1 MLVLAVALLVTE
13 ITMVL
18 GGALSNPYWRHLVAH
33 PSATYSPNQLN
44 LHNDSTV
51 LKAFTD
57 EEIQTFNKIVT
68 AFLNTPTSRMWS
80 HVEEISEQ
88 QPFIFY
94 HQRKAG
100 GTSIRETLAETAEK
114 ENLQYFIPC
123 FPPVD
128 CDTYHIPYDKQYAI
142 YAGHFQ
148 WGSLD
153 EAARFNVSVRDSLSC
168 ATNYRQPASRI
179 ESCIYFR
186 FTKLMTKAYH
196 ADCIGNLTNEEFT
209 NLLFQSDR
217 FGQSCLNEPFRVLS
231 GFRDERMLDHLM
243 GVPHNITVL
252 QTNKVKHRMRQ
263 HPQPDAS
270 LSSSPNTNSRDGGD
284 GTAREVSPAAAAVAV
299 AAPHRRLKAD
309 SDILS
314 VFLKLTL
321 EHTRQCPPIVLE
333 IPHSYDLM
341 INRSPIFARHD
352 SFEAG
357 IVLNAHSQPC
367 DKLHGEK
374 LDIVKRYTA
383 LEAIVYDAVFRKTI
397 QRLAEEHPQI
407 YLFRMACSDQYSR
420 RTVNQTLTNASETAA
435 SDHPDAPPVLLV
447 SDMDS
452 SINTILFRETLEY
465 ATGRYTGGVY
475 GDKVLRATFEQEGV
489 CAPETIAIHIPATR
503 LELQHAAVS
512 TASASLSE
520 SPATP
525 LSYLTLAS
533 DNGEAARCHA
543 AHLSN
548 FANAVLLFRD
558 PFVEIFKLIQSFP
571 SFASLTSEAIVQ
583 LLHAEF
589 EKSAQISTTSVTA
602 AAWYDTRFQWYMGE
616 PMFQL
621 LFASPLTKGIAA
633 WKATATATTSSLE
646 ALLVHVP
653 SEWPAFA
660 PRQVLLVSPE
670 ALLISANRLFQ
681 FVLVHHSQYDEKTN
695 SIVWKAAPLS
705 LHSNGSFTTHDAERY
720 RPHLTFPPRTP
731 RREPPP
737 SIETTTTTTPT
748 EATEGD
754 AAANGGTEHL
764 PRNRHKHHRHH
775 PGGNEDANTNKAATS
790 TSTANEARRQRQ
802 RQRRRLSTTHDR
814 REDHAYPLLH
824 PTLFSPSSSTTTST
838 TTTTTETETD
848 TSRVLDTKNVVEFTA
863 HAPSRAL
870 LRYASFV
877 EGGTG
882 TENDAT
888 NARFLHRVG
897 CTYANMLMRRAQR
910 DQLHLVEQMVV
921 FYKAHPPVLAAVMAE
936 VVSFFTAARLPLDST
951 SFSYRLET
959 TPGSASHP
967 TKSHP

>member
-1 MLVLAVALLVTE
+1 MPPKALKKE
-13 ITMVL
+13 
-18 GGALSNPYWRHLVAH
+18 N
-33 PSATYSPNQLN
+33 ATYRPVSFTTAAASSSSGGGSSGGGGHTVRTLLAPNTSIGQHFLKNPAVVDAIITKSRIAPTDIVLEVGPGTGN
-44 LHNDSTV
+44 LTVRLLQQAKKVIAVEFDRRMVREV
-51 LKAFTD
+51 LKRVEGQEYEHHLQVIQGDVLKVDLPYFDLCVANLPYQISSPFLFKMLAHRPRFRCAVIMFQLEFAQRLTARPGD
-57 EEIQTFNKIVT
+57 ELYCRLSV
-68 AFLNTPTSRMWS
+68 NT
-80 HVEEISEQ
+80 Q
-88 QPFIFY
+88 L
-94 HQRKAG
+94 
-100 GTSIRETLAETAEK
+100 LAK
-114 ENLQYFIPC
+114 VENL
-123 FPPVD
+123 
-128 CDTYHIPYDKQYAI
+128 
-142 YAGHFQ
+142 
-148 WGSLD
+148 L
-153 EAARFNVSVRDSLSC
+153 
-168 ATNYRQPASRI
+168 
-179 ESCIYFR
+179 
-186 FTKLMTKAYH
+186 KLMTKAYH
-196 ADCIGNLTNEEFT
+196 ADCI
-209 NLLFQSDR
+209 
-217 FGQSCLNEPFRVLS
+217 

-284 GTAREVSPAAAAVAV
+284 GTAREVSPAAAAAV
-299 AAPHRRLKAD
+299 APHRRLKAD

-420 RTVNQTLTNASETAA
+420 RTVNQTLMDVSETAA
-435 SDHPDAPPVLLV
+435 SDHQDAPPVLLV

-475 GDKVLRATFEQEGV
+475 GDKALRATFEQEGV
-489 CAPETIAIHIPATR
+489 CSPENIAIHVPATR
-503 LELQHAAVS
+503 LELQHATVS

-520 SPATP
+520 SPPTP

-571 SFASLTSEAIVQ
+571 LFASLTSEAIVQ

-602 AAWYDTRFQWYMGE
+602 TAWYATRFQWYMGE

-633 WKATATATTSSLE
+633 WKAATTATATTSSLE
-646 ALLVHVP
+646 ALLAHVP

-705 LHSNGSFTTHDAERY
+705 LHSNGSFTTHDSERY

-737 SIETTTTTTPT
+737 SIETTTTATPT

-775 PGGNEDANTNKAATS
+775 PGGNEDANNNKAATS
-790 TSTANEARRQRQ
+790 TSTANEARRQRRQ
-802 RQRRRLSTTHDR
+802 RQRRLRLSTTHDR

-824 PTLFSPSSSTTTST
+824 PTLFTPSSSTTT

-848 TSRVLDTKNVVEFTA
+848 SSRALDTKNVVEFTA

-882 TENDAT
+882 TENDPT

-897 CTYANMLMRRAQR
+897 CTYANILMRRAQR

-921 FYKAHPPVLAAVMAE
+921 FYKAHPPVLAAVMTE
-936 VVSFFTAARLPLDST
+936 VVSFFTATRLPLDST

-967 TKSHP
+967 SHP